1 MQTQQTQ
8 QTQYLAFTEF
18 QDDVRDFL
26 DEYSDD
32 QCYGTVAQKIVTL
45 LQEGR
50 HLPFDNPNNAL
61 CRFNGEGAESS
72 IRELAHAVMSLVKER
87 DERSI
92 VRSFFH
98 SSGSQRL
105 ALNELM
111 DSFWYYADRC
121 MGLVEDDDDSD
132 EEDAE

>member
-1 MQTQQTQ
+1 MSQHVQD
-8 QTQYLAFTEF
+8 LALNEF
-18 QDDVRDFL
+18 KDDMREFL
-26 DEYSDD
+26 DDYNDD
-32 QCYGTVAQKIVTL
+32 QCYRSVAQKITFL

-61 CRFNGEGAESS
+61 CRFNGQSAEGC
-72 IRELAHAVMSLVKER
+72 IRELAHAVMSLIQER

-121 MGLVEDDDDSD
+121 MGIVEEDDDSD